1 LPSDERLPIEDDNL
15 AAMVLRS
22 GHAMRRRLS
31 EHASDSALARIQE
44 QGIREGVAVPIT
56 VDGRIWGLAV
66 AETSGSGP
74 MPPES
79 EQRIGDFADLVAT
92 AIANAATRA
101 ELVASRARIVTAAD
115 NARRRVERDLHD
127 GAQQRLVS
135 LALQMRLIQS
145 TLPTE
150 CGVVGEQLLRVVDA
164 IAGILSD
171 LQEISRGMHPAI
183 LSKGGLG
190 PALKSLASRSSVPA
204 DIDLDIDQRLPESIE
219 VGAYYVVAEAL
230 TNVAKHARA
239 SKVNVHAVIR
249 DAKLCM
255 LIRDDG
261 SGGADAGSGS
271 GLIGLIDRVETL
283 GGHLQIDSPAGVG
296 TTLHVTVP
304 LLQSG

>member
-1 LPSDERLPIEDDNL
+1 
-15 AAMVLRS
+15 M
-22 GHAMRRRLS
+22 
-31 EHASDSALARIQE
+31 
-44 QGIREGVAVPIT
+44 PIT